1 MLPINQATRRLARE
15 ILARYGEDAVRA
27 ASERAKAMEKI
38 GNAGAAEIWSTVT
51 EIVRRMSGRG
61 RRMDA

>member
-1 MLPINQATRRLARE
+1 MLPSNQATRRLARE

-27 ASERAKAMEKI
+27 ASERASAMEKI
-38 GNAGAAEIWSTVT
+38 GNAGAAEIWATVT
-51 EIVRRMSGRG
+51 EIVRRMSGRD